1 MISWIWVGVGVLGG
15 LGSVARMVVD
25 RAVSRISRNS
35 LPVGTLAVNLT
46 GGTLLGVLA
55 GGSFGPNTVLLL
67 GAGFLGGYTTFSTW
81 MFEPE
86 RLAREGAPRLAALN
100 LALPATLGFA
110 ATGLGWLLGAT
121 LA

>member
-1 MISWIWVGVGVLGG
+1 MSWIWLGVGVLGG
-15 LGSVARMVVD
+15 LGSVARMFVD

-46 GGTLLGVLA
+46 GGTVLGVLA
-55 GGSFGPNTVLLL
+55 GGSFGPKTVLLL

-81 MFEPE
+81 MFETE

-100 LALPATLGFA
+100 LVLPATLGLV